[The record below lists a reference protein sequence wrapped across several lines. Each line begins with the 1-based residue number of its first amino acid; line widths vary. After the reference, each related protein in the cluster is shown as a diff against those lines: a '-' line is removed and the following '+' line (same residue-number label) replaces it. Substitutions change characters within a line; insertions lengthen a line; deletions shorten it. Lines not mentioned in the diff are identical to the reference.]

1 MGYSDLIDKLLDTR
15 INEGMLSTLGDKG
28 IKSLL
33 KALDKGDAKQLK
45 GSNIRID
52 THYFNNSP
60 FSRDLLPYVVSG
72 EELPSIRGKDYNIY
86 HLSCKGEDYIVV
98 FEYANQ
104 IDENNLS
111 RCVVHLCDSKD
122 VVSNIWGYVSRGK
135 LLLSRANDTFSGCKI
150 VADTYRVRKSTQ
162 LLSSSYKSEAI
173 LNNDLEVFCAMFDNS
188 VGFIKSG
195 LRSDYKIFISMLEDT
210 CIDYFV
216 GLKSSTLTINFSFKT
231 KEDCMKICNYIN
243 GKNFGSSDFFGLT
256 YYGYNDFSLEFFF

>member
-1 MGYSDLIDKLLDTR
+1 MGYSDLIDRLLDTR

-104 IDENNLS
+104 IDEDVLYITFNF
-111 RCVVHLCDSKD
+111 KD
-122 VVSNIWGYVSRGK
+122 AETCKRIYTLICENRIRSNQLYS
-135 LLLSRANDTFSGCKI
+135 LYFSGNTDI
-150 VADTYRVRKSTQ
+150 
-162 LLSSSYKSEAI
+162 
-173 LNNDLEVFCAMFDNS
+173 
-188 VGFIKSG
+188 G
-195 LRSDYKIFISMLEDT
+195 
-210 CIDYFV
+210 
-216 GLKSSTLTINFSFKT
+216 
-231 KEDCMKICNYIN
+231 
-243 GKNFGSSDFFGLT
+243 
-256 YYGYNDFSLEFFF
+256 LEFYV

>member
-1 MGYSDLIDKLLDTR
+1 MGYSDLIDRLLDTR

-135 LLLSRANDTFSGCKI
+135 LLLIANMRGAFCYIQKDGKSKI
-150 VADTYRVRKSTQ
+150 K
-162 LLSSSYKSEAI
+162 LS
-173 LNNDLEVFCAMFDNS
+173 
-188 VGFIKSG
+188 
-195 LRSDYKIFISMLEDT
+195 
-210 CIDYFV
+210 
-216 GLKSSTLTINFSFKT
+216 
-231 KEDCMKICNYIN
+231 
-243 GKNFGSSDFFGLT
+243 
-256 YYGYNDFSLEFFF
+256 